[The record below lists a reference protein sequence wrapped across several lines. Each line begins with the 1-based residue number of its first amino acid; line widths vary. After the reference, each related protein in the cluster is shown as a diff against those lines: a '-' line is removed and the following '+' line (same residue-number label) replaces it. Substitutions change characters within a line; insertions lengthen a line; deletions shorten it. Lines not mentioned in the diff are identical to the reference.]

1 MELQPSESYYTES
14 TTESN
19 FPITNI
25 PSQTE
30 KLPGKPN
37 MEIGGFN
44 EPIVLAESVKE
55 QSSIQPKNLQRP
67 SKTSIN
73 PSSHIPNTP
82 VVILEETPQI
92 ETQVTNLSTYQM
104 KSDQQ
109 ASLVRLRIRI
119 VIHIKTWNP
128 KKILLTYTI
137 FVP

>member
-30 KLPGKPN
+30 QLPGKSN

-44 EPIVLAESVKE
+44 EPVILTELVKE
-55 QSSIQPKNLQRP
+55 QSSTQPKNLQRL

-73 PSSHIPNTP
+73 PTSHTPNTT
-82 VVILEETPQI
+82 VIILEETPQI
-92 ETQVTNLSTYQM
+92 ETQVTNLSTCQM

-119 VIHIKTWNP
+119 VVHSKT
-128 KKILLTYTI
+128 
-137 FVP
+137 